1 MAWRGEG
8 SRGDAEARRGV
19 EEREEGAEGARLAE
33 GATDGAAASRLGVL
47 VDGAE
52 GGA

>member
-8 SRGDAEARRGV
+8 SRGGTEGRRG
-19 EEREEGAEGARLAE
+19 EEGREEGAEGERLAE

-47 VDGAE
+47 EDGAE
-52 GGA
+52 GMA